1 MSVYISNAMG
11 SSQPSNPNITY
22 EPLGFGASGAMT
34 SLTSGGS
41 NNTKGSYGSIGTTS
55 SAWCGFWLNT
65 GIANIATARYLLDIR
80 VGSSTIILPDYYI
93 HAGTTAAIN
102 CFVPLKVA
110 ANTLI
115 EARIQSQTA
124 SNTLRVALN
133 GILASSTL
141 PPGFDAAT
149 ALNVDTSATTP
160 STTNVPASSSVS
172 WTQLVASTAATYGA
186 IMSASDTTTT
196 AWTTAQDYTIILAT
210 GASSSEVEFFRYD
223 AHTQA
228 GTGLCQRS
236 EGLAQK
242 SIASGTRIS
251 AACLAA
257 TPNSDNARVAIY
269 GLA

>member
-11 SSQPSNPNITY
+11 SSQPANPNITY
-22 EPLGFGASGAMT
+22 EPLGFGTSGAMT

-41 NNTKGSYGSIGTTS
+41 SNTKGSYGSIGTTS
-55 SAWCGFWLNT
+55 NAWCGFLLCT
-65 GIANIATARYLLDIR
+65 GTANIATARYLLDIR
-80 VGSSTIILPDYYI
+80 IGSSTIILPDYYI
-93 HAGTTAAIN
+93 HAGTTASIN
-102 CFVPLKVA
+102 RFVPLQVPTG
-110 ANTLI
+110 TLI

-124 SNTLRVALN
+124 SNTLPVAIN
-133 GILASSTL
+133 GIVASTSL
-141 PPGFDAAT
+141 PPGFTQAT
-149 ALNVDTSATTP
+149 ALNVDTTSTTP

-172 WTQLVASTAATYGA
+172 WTQLVASTASTYGA
-186 IMSASDTTTT
+186 IMSSSDTTTT

-210 GASSSEVEFFRYD
+210 GASPSETEFFRYT

-242 SIASGTRIS
+242 SISSGTRLS

-257 TPNSDNARVAIY
+257 TPNSDNARVALY
-269 GLA
+269 GLT